1 MEIVKHLIF
10 EYGYFGIFIALV
22 GGIVGLPI
30 PDEVLLL
37 TIGYYS
43 YLGRV
48 NLFTALI
55 SSYLGS
61 VIGITISYIL
71 GAKLGLPFLLKYGD
85 KIYITKP
92 KIEKAQQLFSKHGA
106 WFLLLGYFIPG
117 VRHLTGYLAGI
128 SRMNLR
134 TFMLYSY
141 IGALFWVTLFVLSGY
156 ELGIKWYHVKQSF
169 ETYKLMIYFAFSA
182 VLTIIVIIYFFKF
195 KTKKT
200 N

>member
-10 EYGYFGIFIALV
+10 EYGYFGIFMALV

-37 TIGYYS
+37 TIGYYA

-48 NLFTALI
+48 NLQTALI

-71 GAKLGLPFLLKYGD
+71 GTKLGLPFLLKYGD
-85 KIYITKP
+85 KIYLPKT

-106 WFLLLGYFIPG
+106 WLLLLGYFIPG

-128 SRMNLR
+128 SRMRLQ

-156 ELGIKWYHVKQSF
+156 ELGIKWYYVKQSF
-169 ETYKLMIYFAFSA
+169 EAYKFIIYFAFSA
-182 VLTIIVIIYFFKF
+182 VLTIITVVYFLKL
-195 KTKKT
+195 KTTKR
-200 N
+200 